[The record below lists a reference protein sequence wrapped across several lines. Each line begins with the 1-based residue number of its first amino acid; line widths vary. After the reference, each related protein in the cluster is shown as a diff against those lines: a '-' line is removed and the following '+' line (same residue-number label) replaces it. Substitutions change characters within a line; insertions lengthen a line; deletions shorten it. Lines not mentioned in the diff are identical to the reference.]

1 MREGARPRPQSKS
14 HRRFFSDDRGAVAI
28 IMGLV
33 LPVLIGMVGLA
44 VEVGSWFGERRS
56 LQSAADAG
64 ALAGAWDLLSGSN
77 DTVTTSANTYATRNG
92 FSSSSGTITV
102 NTPPNSGSYTTDA
115 TAVEVILTRTQS
127 LLFSA
132 LFLGSNITISARA
145 VANSGAQGLGCLIAL
160 DSSASDA
167 LHMDS
172 NAQVNLDGCGITV
185 NSSDSEAFTL
195 DSNAAATA
203 DFVRVTGNYDTAGN
217 STITADTITTG
228 AAATTDPYA
237 DIAMP
242 AVGACDETN
251 YELGT
256 NDTAT
261 LNPGVYCG
269 GFSMRSNSAVTLNA
283 GTYIINGGTFSMDS
297 NTTLTGTSGVTI
309 VLTGSGSD
317 YATININ
324 SNAGIDLVAP
334 SSGDYAGIAIM
345 QDRDAPSTGSNTFDS
360 NVVLEVSGSLYFPS
374 QPLRLRSNARIT
386 SDSVDGCALVIADT
400 VELDSNSSIDIDNSE
415 AACSSLGVPTT
426 TSSRPV
432 LVE

>member
-1 MREGARPRPQSKS
+1 VRNDARPHRQSKF
-14 HRRFFSDDRGAVAI
+14 RRGFFSDDRGAVAI

-33 LPVLIGMVGLA
+33 LPVIIGMVGLA

-56 LQSAADAG
+56 LQSAADAA

-77 DTVTTSANTYATRNG
+77 DTVTTSATTYATRNG
-92 FSSSSGTITV
+92 FSTSSGTITV
-102 NTPPNSGSYTTDA
+102 NTPPNSGSYTTDT

-145 VANSGAQGLGCLIAL
+145 VANSGAQALGCLIAL
-160 DSSASDA
+160 DSSASSA

-172 NAQVNLDGCGITV
+172 NAEVNLDGCGITV

-195 DSNAAATA
+195 DSNAVATA

-217 STITADTITTG
+217 SSIDADSITTG
-228 AAATTDPYA
+228 AAATADPYA

-242 AVGACDETN
+242 AVGSCDETN
-251 YELGT
+251 YQLGT
-256 NDTAT
+256 NDSAT

-269 GFSMRSNSAVTLNA
+269 GFSMRSNSSATLNP

-297 NTTLTGTSGVTI
+297 NTTLSGNGVTI

-324 SNAGIDLVAP
+324 SNAEIDLVAP

-345 QDRDAPSTGSNTFDS
+345 QDRDAPSTATNTLDS
-360 NVVLEVSGSLYFPS
+360 NVVLEVSGSLYFPNNR
-374 QPLRLRSNARIT
+374 LRLRSNARIT

-400 VELDSNSSIDIDNSE
+400 VELDSNSSIDINNSE
-415 AACSSLGVPTT
+415 AACSSLSVPTS

>member
-1 MREGARPRPQSKS
+1 MRNDARPRPQSKS
-14 HRRFFSDDRGAVAI
+14 RRRFFSDDRGAVAI

-56 LQSAADAG
+56 LQSAADAA

-77 DTVTTSANTYATRNG
+77 ATVTTSATTYATRNG
-92 FSSSSGTITV
+92 FSTSSGTITV
-102 NTPPNSGSYTTDA
+102 NTPPSSGSYTTDA

-185 NSSDSEAFTL
+185 NSSSSDAFTL
-195 DSNAAATA
+195 DSNAEATA

-217 STITADTITTG
+217 SSIDADTITTG
-228 AAATTDPYA
+228 AAATADPYA
-237 DIAMP
+237 DITMP

-251 YELGT
+251 YQLGT
-256 NDTAT
+256 NASAT

-269 GFSMRSNSAVTLNA
+269 GFRMRSNSSATLNP

-297 NTTLTGTSGVTI
+297 NTTLSGSGVTI
-309 VLTGSGSD
+309 ILTGSGSD

-324 SNAGIDLVAP
+324 SNAEIDLVAP
-334 SSGDYAGIAIM
+334 SSGDYTGIAIM
-345 QDRDAPSTGSNTFDS
+345 QDRDAPSTATNTLDS
-360 NVVLEVSGSLYFPS
+360 NVVLEVSGSLYFPNN
-374 QPLRLRSNARIT
+374 PLRLRSNARIT
-386 SDSVDGCALVIADT
+386 SDSAAGCALVIADT
-400 VELDSNSSIDIDNSE
+400 VELDSNSRININNSE
-415 AACSSLGVPTT
+415 AACSSLGVPTS